1 MLARHP
7 LTKHRTRPPR
17 PTRHAPPPPDL
28 PVLQPSFDESGPV
41 MPALPDLLATAVT
54 SVLAYLDTITSS
66 TQQIVAH
73 VAAAIGVAF
82 VSVAALVR
90 TMIPLRWLAVGSN
103 VGLLIFGALHPSV
116 PTLMVS
122 CALLPINLWRAL
134 EMMHTTRRVR
144 RAATDADLAA
154 IWLKP
159 YMKPLRLR
167 AGRVLFRKGDRA
179 NRLFLLTDGELEL
192 VETGKRLEPGRI
204 FGEIAL
210 FSPDRVRTQ
219 TVRCVTRCVVLAI
232 HEGTVRQLYF
242 QNPSFG
248 FHLIELL
255 AARLSTDVD
264 RAEERRAR
272 TEQLLFD
279 TASQGVYGMPAKTA
293 GTDPS
298 DSLTSDPEPDAD
310 DPPDGAPQ
318 APVKPPSE
326 RP

>member
-1 MLARHP
+1 
-7 LTKHRTRPPR
+7 
-17 PTRHAPPPPDL
+17 
-28 PVLQPSFDESGPV
+28 
-41 MPALPDLLATAVT
+41 MPALPDLIATAT
-54 SVLAYLDTITSS
+54 ASVLAYLETITSS
-66 TQQIVAH
+66 PQQIVAH

-134 EMMHTTRRVR
+134 EMMRITRRVR
-144 RAATDADLAA
+144 RAASDADLAA

-167 AGRVLFRKGDRA
+167 AGRVLFRKGDHA

-192 VETGKRLEPGRI
+192 VEAGKRLEPGRI

-210 FSPDRVRTQ
+210 FSPDRVRTN

-232 HEGTVRQLYF
+232 HESTVRQLYF

-255 AARLSTDVD
+255 AARLTTDVG
-264 RAEERRAR
+264 RAEERQAR
-272 TEQLLFD
+272 TEQLLFE
-279 TASQGVYGMPAKTA
+279 TESRGVYGMPAHPVA
-293 GTDPS
+293 GDPS
-298 DSLTSDPEPDAD
+298 DTVTSDDVDGESDAT
-310 DPPDGAPQ
+310 PDGAPADPA
-318 APVKPPSE
+318 APAAPRTTPPTT
-326 RP
+326 PTA